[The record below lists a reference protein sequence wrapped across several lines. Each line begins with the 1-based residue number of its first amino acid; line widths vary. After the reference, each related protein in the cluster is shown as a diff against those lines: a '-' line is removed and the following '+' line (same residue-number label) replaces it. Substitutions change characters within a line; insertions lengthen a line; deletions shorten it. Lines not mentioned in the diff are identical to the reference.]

1 MMEKVKINDKKKEV
15 NKFFNEFKTFIARGN
30 VLDLAV
36 GVVVGGAF
44 SKIVSSLVND
54 IITPLIGIIIGGK
67 DLGVQHYPRFNSPD
81 EIALN
86 LLDIGFNMVSLA
98 NNHSLDMNEVG
109 VLNSVNFW
117 RNKNVVVSGQND
129 SFEDRESK
137 IKVYEQNGIKYA
149 FLAYTDMTN
158 GLTMPAGKDYLVNV
172 YSDEQA
178 KGDIDKVSGGFS
190 LFKTLRTNDG
200 KEINDF
206 CNEHYLVK
214 EENGTVTV
222 YASNTNQNVLTSE
235 TATTN
240 LVEMKDKALKALED
254 YQVAYGNNT
263 YGLVAYILNIV
274 RIYSIPFGFVGIVF
288 AAIYRY
294 VIGIR
299 KLDVQ
304 DKGFGVL
311 VAIITVMVICQV
323 LPLIFAIVVRGWR
336 G

>member
-1 MMEKVKINDKKKEV
+1 MK
-15 NKFFNEFKTFIARGN
+15 
-30 VLDLAV
+30 
-36 GVVVGGAF
+36 
-44 SKIVSSLVND
+44 KIVAILF
-54 IITPLIGIIIGGK
+54 I
-67 DLGVQHYPRFNSPD
+67 
-81 EIALN
+81 
-86 LLDIGFNMVSLA
+86 LLFIF
-98 NNHSLDMNEVG
+98 
-109 VLNSVNFW
+109 
-117 RNKNVVVSGQND
+117 
-129 SFEDRESK
+129 
-137 IKVYEQNGIKYA
+137 
-149 FLAYTDMTN
+149 
-158 GLTMPAGKDYLVNV
+158 
-172 YSDEQA
+172 
-178 KGDIDKVSGGFS
+178 
-190 LFKTLRTNDG
+190 
-200 KEINDF
+200 
-206 CNEHYLVK
+206 
-214 EENGTVTV
+214 GTVTV

-323 LPLIFAIVVRGWR
+323 LPLIFAIVDVVDFPSTNFINSSLPPFSRITFASGKVSTV
-336 G
+336 